1 MHNGRLRDA
10 KRFVT
15 NGPEPCW
22 HGRKEDPKSKDVGV
36 AVSCLLQVRSS
47 YPWKISCSSEYIAG
61 SVRMRRKSSALRV
74 AIPHF
79 FARLSLYHPPPP
91 LQMHLL
97 CKYT

>member
-1 MHNGRLRDA
+1 MHNGGLRDA
-10 KRFVT
+10 KCFVT
-15 NGPEPCW
+15 NGPESCW

-36 AVSCLLQVRSS
+36 AVSCMLQVRSS
-47 YPWKISCSSEYIAG
+47 YPWKIYRSSKYIAG

-79 FARLSLYHPPPP
+79 FARLSLYHPPPR